1 MERFDLHLHSNM
13 SDGTVP
19 PETIPEEALRFGVR
33 HIALTD
39 HDNTA
44 GVLAAQSAG
53 RLLGVKVI
61 AGIEIDVEHDCE
73 LHMLGLGIDPF
84 SPSMLE
90 FEKQR
95 KANRAE
101 RNEKMLQKLD
111 AAGIFIRDVM
121 EHSRGC
127 DTRLHMAKA
136 LMKDGYASSIQDA
149 FDRYLNK
156 GAPGYV
162 ESRRPSMKEA
172 VDIIHR
178 AGGKAVLAHPC
189 KIKGDVHSLIRKLKD
204 YGLEGLEAYYP
215 TSSEG
220 MKQTF
225 ISLAQQ
231 LELFLTCGSDF
242 HGTNRPRDIGCSW
255 EDTDKLQTAWDM
267 FFGE

>member
-13 SDGTVP
+13 SDGTTP
-19 PETIPEEALRFGVR
+19 PETIPEEALKFGVK

-39 HDNTA
+39 HDNSA
-44 GVLAAQSAG
+44 GVLSAQSAG
-53 RLLGVKVI
+53 RLMGVKVI
-61 AGIEIDVEHDCE
+61 AGIELDVEHDSE

-84 SPSMLE
+84 SPAIIE
-90 FEKQR
+90 FEKWR
-95 KANRAE
+95 KASRAE

-121 EHSRGC
+121 EHGRAC

-136 LMKDGYASSIQDA
+136 LVSDGYASAIQDA

-162 ESRRPSMKEA
+162 ESLRPSKREA
-172 VDIIHR
+172 IDIIHS

-189 KIKGDVHSLIRKLKD
+189 KIKGDVHSLINRLVE
-204 YGLEGLEAYYP
+204 YGLDGLEAYYP

-225 ISLAQQ
+225 ISLAEQKG
-231 LELFLTCGSDF
+231 LFLTCGSDY

-255 EDTDKLQTAWDM
+255 EDTKRLETAWEL

>member
-1 MERFDLHLHSNM
+1 M
-13 SDGTVP
+13 SDGTTP
-19 PETIPEEALRFGVR
+19 PERVPYEALKFGVK

-39 HDNTA
+39 HDNSA

-53 RLLGVKVI
+53 RLIGVKVI
-61 AGIEIDVEHDCE
+61 AGIELDVEHDSE

-84 SPSMLE
+84 SPAIIE
-90 FEKQR
+90 FEKWR
-95 KANRAE
+95 KESRAE

-121 EHSRGC
+121 EHGRAC

-136 LMKDGYASSIQDA
+136 LVQDGYASAIQDA

-156 GAPGYV
+156 GAVGYV
-162 ESRRPSMKEA
+162 ESQRPSEREA
-172 VDIIHR
+172 VELIHS

-189 KIKGDVHSLIRKLKD
+189 KIKGDVNALIHRLAG
-204 YGLEGLEAYYP
+204 YGLDGLEAFYP

-220 MKQTF
+220 QRKTF
-225 ISLAQQ
+225 ISLAEQ
-231 LELFLTCGSDF
+231 LGLFLTCGSDF
-242 HGTNRPRDIGCSW
+242 HGENRPRDIGCSW
-255 EDTDKLQTAWDM
+255 KNTPLLHTAWDM

>member
-1 MERFDLHLHSNM
+1 MEIFDLHLHSNM

-19 PETIPEEALRFGVR
+19 PETIPEEALKFGVR

-44 GVLAAQSAG
+44 GILAAQGAG

-73 LHMLGLGIDPF
+73 LHMLGLGINPF
-84 SPSMLE
+84 SPSVME
-90 FEKQR
+90 FEKRR
-95 KANRAE
+95 KENRAQ
-101 RNEKMLQKLD
+101 RNEKMLKKLD
-111 AAGIFIRDVM
+111 AAGIFIRDAM

-136 LMKDGYASSIQDA
+136 LVKDGYASSIQDA

-156 GAPGYV
+156 GSVGYV
-162 ESRRPSMKEA
+162 ESERPSMKQS
-172 VDIIHR
+172 VDIIHQ
-178 AGGKAVLAHPC
+178 AGGIAVLAHPC
-189 KIKGDVHSLIRKLKD
+189 KIKGDVHSVIRRLKE
-204 YGLEGLEAYYP
+204 YGLDGLEAYYP
-215 TSSEG
+215 TSTEG

-225 ISLAQQ
+225 ISLAEQ
-231 LELFLTCGSDF
+231 LDLFITCGSDF

-255 EDTDKLQTAWDM
+255 ENTKKLQKAWEL
-267 FFGE
+267 FFEE